1 MKQAY
6 VKKKNYITFSVIG
19 MLAALFLVSSV
30 VWAEKDDG
38 KVDVKTD
45 ASSAVQSNSEEA
57 HVPDYMDPIREMIQT
72 QRELDQFFGLPFA
85 SFNIMPE
92 LTTAWDDEF
101 IRPNMDLSED
111 AATYHVQMDLPGM
124 DKSNIAVEVKDN
136 VLTVKAESK
145 KEIVKKDGEKVLMK
159 ERSSGFM
166 SRALMLPKP
175 VNAEG
180 VVAEYQD
187 GVLQITLPKVQADQA
202 PQKIPVK

>member
-1 MKQAY
+1 MKPTCL
-6 VKKKNYITFSVIG
+6 KKKNYITFSVVG
-19 MLAALFLVSSV
+19 MLAALFLLSSA
-30 VWAEKDDG
+30 VWAEKNDG

-57 HVPDYMDPIREMIQT
+57 LVPDYMDPVREMIQA
-72 QRELDQFFGLPFA
+72 QRELDRFFGLPFA

-92 LTTAWDDEF
+92 LTAAWDDEF